1 MMRRWGKI
9 VMLTTLAV
17 LVCGFT
23 GVRPARAD
31 QPEEVKLRRWFLGVQ
46 VASGDRDN
54 WEVFG
59 SPDIPPGEVSSS
71 GGGGGI
77 HLGYRFGG
85 RFLLG
90 LQVTNLEFDIT
101 DSSDK
106 IRDIT
111 GLFTGTVLFRER
123 DTLQPFLRGG
133 LGGGGVV
140 LVEPGGYTVVL
151 GTAVAA
157 GGGLQVRVSSRFS
170 FEIELAADFRNFQ
183 EVQDRPD
190 GGLDADWSVRTSQ
203 MGGRF
208 GLGVMVWF

>member
-1 MMRRWGKI
+1 MRRRWGKI
-9 VMLTTLAV
+9 VMLTTLSV
-17 LVCGFT
+17 LVS
-23 GVRPARAD
+23 GVMGIRPAHAD
-31 QPEEVKLRRWFLGVQ
+31 QPDEVKLRRWFLGGQ
-46 VASGDRDN
+46 VASGDRDK
-54 WEVFG
+54 WDVFG
-59 SPDIPPGEVSSS
+59 LPDTPPGEVSSS

-90 LQVTNLEFDIT
+90 LQLTTLEFDII

-111 GLFTGTVLFRER
+111 ALFTGTVLFRER

-140 LVEPGGYTVVL
+140 LDEPGGYTVVL

-170 FEIELAADFRNFQ
+170 FEVELAADFRNFQ

-190 GGLDADWSVRTSQ
+190 GGPDTDWSVRTSHI
-203 MGGRF
+203 GGRL
-208 GLGVMVWF
+208 GLGLMVWF